1 MNITVSGIL
10 SYPTLHRASTLENYR
25 NNPPKFRCTVLLKK
39 GSADL
44 QKVASKINQLK
55 REEWGDNTPS
65 NFELKCLLDLS
76 EDPVTHNYVALKA
89 LNGEDDKPRVIDHN
103 GEEVIMSS
111 QCVAG
116 LQCMMSVSLYVYTR
130 SGNGISAGINGVK
143 IMDAMGE
150 LGILGRDRLTDEQ
163 MFGNQ
168 LVNEPPLRK
177 KESKAFRE
185 FIMTKQAKE
194 FGWHKRSDVTGEWDN
209 DELLIDNGYMIVS
222 TQPDW

>member
-44 QKVASKINQLK
+44 QRVKSEIKQLK
-55 REEWGDNTPS
+55 YEEWGDNVPL
-65 NFELKCLLDLS
+65 NFELKCLLDLAG
-76 EDPVTHNYVALKA
+76 DLVTYDYVALKA
-89 LNGEDDKPRVIDHN
+89 LNGEDDKPRVVDQN

-163 MFGNQ
+163 MFGSHVIAEKKHPIAKQ
-168 LVNEPPLRK
+168 LM
-177 KESKAFRE
+177 
-185 FIMTKQAKE
+185 IMTDSAKE
-194 FGWHKRSDVTGEWDN
+194 FGWNKRSDVTGEWD
-209 DELLIDNGYMIVS
+209 DDQLLISCGYMRIDS
-222 TQPDW
+222 QPTW